1 MLKKLLKNSIE
12 SGVSTKVYKNCVSDT
27 TWNLAEDVD
36 STTIVPGDVLALPP
50 DGCVMSC
57 DAVLISGS
65 CIVNES
71 VLTGESVPVTKSA
84 LPHQD
89 VASSLDRVET
99 YDTET
104 HKRHTLFAGTTV
116 IQTRYYGQSTVKAV
130 VVSTGFQTAK
140 GDLIRYGH

>member
-1 MLKKLLKNSIE
+1 MK
-12 SGVSTKVYKNCVSDT
+12 SGVSTKVYKNCDSDT

-36 STTIVPGDVLALPP
+36 STSVVPGDVLALPP

-89 VASSLDRVET
+89 VARS
-99 YDTET
+99 
-104 HKRHTLFAGTTV
+104 
-116 IQTRYYGQSTVKAV
+116 
-130 VVSTGFQTAK
+130 
-140 GDLIRYGH
+140 GH